1 MLEFCLR
8 EHNVTEGDPPIIDN
22 SEAPDREPV
31 PDWLR
36 WLAVI
41 PAALIGGWLG
51 RGCGAVFNVLRDVG
65 GVEHVVPF
73 FVLLPGGLGF
83 TIAGALVA
91 PRRRR
96 TIAVGL
102 AVLSVGQTL
111 LVHLL
116 LPTRLGR
123 VNYLHAVGECLGAI
137 AGVMLVLFL
146 DRQTAR

>member
-1 MLEFCLR
+1 MR
-8 EHNVTEGDPPIIDN
+8 EHNVTHGNSPTVDN
-22 SEAPDREPV
+22 SELPV
-31 PDWLR
+31 RRPIPDWLR

-51 RGCGAVFNVLRDVG
+51 RSCGAVFNVLRDVG

-73 FVLLPGGLGF
+73 LVLLPGGLGF
-83 TIAGALVA
+83 TLAGALVA

-116 LPTRLGR
+116 LPMRLGR
-123 VNYLHAVGECLGAI
+123 VNYLHAAGECLGAM
-137 AGVMLVLFL
+137 AGVMLVRYL
-146 DRQTAR
+146 DRQTMR